1 MKFTNPLNDIFGSPS
16 NIKVLRVLAKTEID
30 LTGRQVAQLAE
41 LDPATC
47 QRALDRLAALNML
60 TVRRVVRAKLYKLRS
75 GNIINERLLEPLFAY
90 EGKLLEEQLQNFAGN
105 IGDIAESIIL
115 FGSTARGE
123 EVHGSDLDLCVV
135 VADTEIRENA
145 EKVIADQIGFLTDAT
160 GITPT
165 IFTITQNDF
174 QQRLKEGDSL
184 LKAIVRDG
192 RVVVGTSIESL
203 ISNYGKEEINYKSK

>member
-1 MKFTNPLNDIFGSPS
+1 
-16 NIKVLRVLAKTEID
+16 
-30 LTGRQVAQLAE
+30 
-41 LDPATC
+41 
-47 QRALDRLAALNML
+47 LDRLAALNML

-75 GNIINERLLEPLFAY
+75 GNIINERLLEPLFAN

-115 FGSTARGE
+115 FGSAARGE

-145 EKVIADQIGFLTDAT
+145 EKIITDQIGFLTDAT

-165 IFTITQNDF
+165 IFTITQSDF
-174 QQRLKEGDSL
+174 QQRLKKGDSL
-184 LKAIVRDG
+184 LKAIVKDG